1 MLAMCFLPLLF
12 GCVPEFQGCKEPDGS
27 RRVGVVPPFHGQPAP
42 PGWLRTTS
50 QVLVALHCR
59 HYIYEAYGDDRGAW
73 LVRYRALPDQGEPRT
88 LLEQVFLFATDFQM
102 MPAELRTDEVRCKAM
117 AAHYQGRTFALV
129 DRRDLMKP

>member
-73 LVRYRALPDQGEPRT
+73 NPRPGRMRGGQRQARA
-88 LLEQVFLFATDFQM
+88 
-102 MPAELRTDEVRCKAM
+102 RCK
-117 AAHYQGRTFALV
+117 V
-129 DRRDLMKP
+129 RR